1 MVKPWSLYVLRC
13 CDASFYTGITNNLD
27 RRLTVHNSGKGAKYT
42 RARLPVEI
50 VASLEV
56 GTRSTALKLEYRFK
70 KLSRAKKKVYI
81 ETGLAQFV
89 ELQDI

>member
-1 MVKPWSLYVLRC
+1 MI
-13 CDASFYTGITNNLD
+13 AS
-27 RRLTVHNSGKGAKYT
+27 V
-42 RARLPVEI
+42 
-50 VASLEV
+50 EV

-70 KLSRAKKKVYI
+70 KLSRSKKKVYI